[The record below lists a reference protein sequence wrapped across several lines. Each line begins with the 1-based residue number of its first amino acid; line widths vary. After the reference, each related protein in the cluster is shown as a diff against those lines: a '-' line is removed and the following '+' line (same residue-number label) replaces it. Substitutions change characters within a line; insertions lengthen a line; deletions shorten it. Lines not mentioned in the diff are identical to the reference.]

1 MRKFIAVAL
10 VALLSNNI
18 FAQTLQDA
26 QKEIDRENFFK
37 AKQILN
43 GLLKSETVNKADV
56 YYYLGN
62 AYLNSEDL
70 DSAKVYYKLVWNPD
84 NRTALGYLANGRLAL
99 LNKNAAETK
108 LNYDRALQ
116 ITKMKNA
123 NIYYE
128 IGDSYIHP
136 ELKDVNAAITNLEA
150 AFNLDNKNPAISIAL
165 ADAYNANSANDNS
178 MGGKAMNK
186 YEYAVELDKKA
197 VLAYIKMGRI
207 WVNGKVYPSAIEN
220 YNKALAIDPSYAIVY
235 KELGEAY
242 YYSKQYDKMKENFEK
257 YVSLSPGDLKA
268 RTNLAVLYFQGK
280 EYDKAIEESTK
291 GLVNDPNNFVYDRIL
306 AFANFEL
313 KRYKDAAEASKK
325 FWANPT
331 KKVKDID
338 YIYSARIA
346 SEAGDG
352 EGAMKYFDQALVND
366 SANCDLL
373 GEYGKVLFKA
383 KKYAAAA
390 SKYNTKKDACGS
402 LTSLDVFYLGRSYM
416 LAGDSLKADSAFAE
430 FSQRNPTSP
439 DGYWWRAR
447 VNLTLG
453 KTEDYLAM
461 PYYLKYTEI
470 AGTEPAK
477 YKKNLTEAFVYLGIY
492 NFEKAKNKEEAKAY
506 FTKALELDP
515 ADELATL
522 YMKQF

>member
-1 MRKFIAVAL
+1 MRKLIAVAL
-10 VALLSNNI
+10 VALLATNI

-62 AYLNSEDL
+62 AYLNSEDI

-207 WVNGKVYPSAIEN
+207 WVNGKVYSSAIEN

-242 YYSKQYDKMKENFEK
+242 YLSKQYDKTLTNFQK
-257 YVSLSPGDLKA
+257 YIDLSPGDSRA
-268 RTNLAVLYFQGK
+268 RTALLEMYFRNK
-280 EYDKAIEESTK
+280 NYEKSAEEAAI
-291 GLVNDPNNFVYDRIL
+291 GLEKDPNNWEFSRFCFYS
-306 AFANFEL
+306 NFEL
-313 KRYKDAAEASKK
+313 KRYKDAYEEMKK
-325 FWANPT
+325 YWANPT

-352 EGAMKYFDQALVND
+352 EGAMKYFDQALAND

-373 GEYGKVLFKA
+373 GEYGKALFKA

>member
-1 MRKFIAVAL
+1 MRKLIVVAL
-10 VALLSNNI
+10 VAFLSTSL

-26 QKEIDRENFFK
+26 QKELDRENYFK

-43 GLLKSETVNKADV
+43 GLLKNESISKADV

-62 AYLNSEDL
+62 AYLNSEDV
-70 DSAKVYYKLVWNPD
+70 DSAKLYYKMVWNPD
-84 NRTALGYLANGRLAL
+84 NRTAIGYLANGRLAL
-99 LNKNAAETK
+99 LNKNNAETK
-108 LNYDRALQ
+108 LNFDRALQ
-116 ITKMKNA
+116 TSKMKNA

-128 IGDSYIHP
+128 IGDAYIHP
-136 ELKDVNAAITNLEA
+136 ELRDVNAAITNLEA
-150 AFNLDNKNPAISIAL
+150 AFNLDNKNPAIAIAL

-207 WVNGKVYPSAIEN
+207 WVNGKVYASAIEN
-220 YNKALAIDPSYAIVY
+220 FNKALSIDPSYAIVY

-257 YVSLSPGDLKA
+257 YVALSPGDLKA

-280 EYDKAIEESTK
+280 EYDKAIDESTK
-291 GLVNDPNNFVYDRIL
+291 GLINDPNNYVYHRII

-331 KKVKDID
+331 KNVKDID

-352 EGAMKYFDQALVND
+352 EGAMRYFDQALAND
-366 SANCDLL
+366 STNCELL
-373 GEYGKVLFKA
+373 GEYGKALFKV
-383 KKYAAAA
+383 KKYADAVA
-390 SKYNTKKDACGS
+390 KYLAKKQNCTTLS
-402 LTSLDVFYLGRSYM
+402 SLDVFYLGRSYM
-416 LAGDSLKADSAFAE
+416 LAGDSINADLAFAE

-453 KTEDYLAM
+453 KSDDYLAA
-461 PYYLKYTEI
+461 PYYLKYTEV
-470 AGTEPAK
+470 AGSEPAK
-477 YKKNLTEAFVYLGIY
+477 YKKNLTEAYVYLGIY
-492 NFEKAKNKEEAKAY
+492 NFEKAKNKEEAKGY